1 MVAELTDIP
10 VANAERKRLTADP
23 EQFVPSVK
31 QKNRP
36 KWIQTA
42 TREPTYSVLD
52 ANDRSIDNDILF
64 GQRSNVVVISAVKSD
79 KTRRLD
85 DLEISRI
92 ERREV
97 PNVWLPTVNNHRLTC
112 ENSTILEAE
121 DEDPLYSVVKK
132 PKKVQLPDTGFLKE
146 SKLQPIGEQSSGE
159 RRIQICS
166 RQEELRRWLQVAS
179 TRLPEPRRLFGFRDM
194 YTSQLGKLDQMEDW
208 KGAAVAVPR
217 GIVGLVGPYR
227 VYQNPNERRE
237 YMLQEEEL
245 VEEVVD
251 SVSEI
256 AASGNNGV
264 TEHHR
269 RAKWRIRDEDDEETL
284 VSDIRNIPGLEEFAV
299 EGSKKLADWKKV
311 DDQVVIDYSKND
323 EEFKPK
329 EDELE
334 GDIASGKEERAVD
347 VPEVAST
354 VSTTSVKDKKG
365 ERVSYS
371 VPLMESCLF
380 SDTFN
385 REKSLMIFQTI
396 RRVEGSI
403 W

>member
-1 MVAELTDIP
+1 
-10 VANAERKRLTADP
+10 
-23 EQFVPSVK
+23 
-31 QKNRP
+31 
-36 KWIQTA
+36 
-42 TREPTYSVLD
+42 
-52 ANDRSIDNDILF
+52 
-64 GQRSNVVVISAVKSD
+64 
-79 KTRRLD
+79 
-85 DLEISRI
+85 
-92 ERREV
+92 
-97 PNVWLPTVNNHRLTC
+97 
-112 ENSTILEAE
+112 
-121 DEDPLYSVVKK
+121 
-132 PKKVQLPDTGFLKE
+132 
-146 SKLQPIGEQSSGE
+146 
-159 RRIQICS
+159 
-166 RQEELRRWLQVAS
+166 
-179 TRLPEPRRLFGFRDM
+179 
-194 YTSQLGKLDQMEDW
+194 
-208 KGAAVAVPR
+208 
-217 GIVGLVGPYR
+217 
-227 VYQNPNERRE
+227 
-237 YMLQEEEL
+237 MLQEEEL

-284 VSDIRNIPGLEEFAV
+284 VPDIRNIPGLEEFAV

>member
-23 EQFVPSVK
+23 EQFISSIK

-36 KWIQTA
+36 KWIQAA

-52 ANDRSIDNDILF
+52 INDRSIDNNILF
-64 GQRSNVVVISAVKSD
+64 GQKRNVVVITAVKSD
-79 KTRRLD
+79 KTRGN

-92 ERREV
+92 EQKKV
-97 PNVWLPTVNNHRLTC
+97 PNVWLPTVNKLTY

-132 PKKVQLPDTGFLKE
+132 PKKVQLPDTGFLE
-146 SKLQPIGEQSSGE
+146 SKLQPIKEQSSGE
-159 RRIQICS
+159 RSQIQICS

-179 TRLPEPRRLFGFRDM
+179 TRLPEPRRLFSFREM
-194 YTSQLGKLDQMEDW
+194 YTNQLGKFDQIEDW
-208 KGAAVAVPR
+208 KGAVAMPR

-256 AASGNNGV
+256 AANGNNRV
-264 TEHHR
+264 TEYHQ
-269 RAKWRIRDEDDEETL
+269 RAKWRIREDDEETL
-284 VSDIRNIPGLEEFAV
+284 VPDIRNIPGLEEFAV
-299 EGSKKLADWKKV
+299 ETEESKELSDWKKV
-311 DDQVVIDYSKND
+311 DDQVIIDYSKND
-323 EEFKPK
+323 EELKSK
-329 EDELE
+329 EDEFK
-334 GDIASGKEERAVD
+334 GDIDEIVSGKEERAVD
-347 VPEVAST
+347 VPEEAST

-365 ERVSYS
+365 ERVFCS
-371 VPLMESCLF
+371 V
-380 SDTFN
+380 N
-385 REKSLMIFQTI
+385 GIIFAQ
-396 RRVEGSI
+396 RYF
-403 W
+403 

>member
-10 VANAERKRLTADP
+10 VANAERKRLTA
-23 EQFVPSVK
+23 EQFISSIK

-52 ANDRSIDNDILF
+52 TNDRSIDNNILF
-64 GQRSNVVVISAVKSD
+64 GQKSNVVVISAVKSD
-79 KTRRLD
+79 KTSRN
-85 DLEISRI
+85 DLKIARI
-92 ERREV
+92 EQRE
-97 PNVWLPTVNNHRLTC
+97 NVWLPTVNKVTY

-132 PKKVQLPDTGFLKE
+132 PKKVQLPDTGFLE
-146 SKLQPIGEQSSGE
+146 SKLQPIEEQSSGE
-159 RRIQICS
+159 KQIQICS

-179 TRLPEPRRLFGFRDM
+179 TRLPEPPRLFSFKEM
-194 YTSQLGKLDQMEDW
+194 YTNHLGKFDQVEDW
-208 KGAAVAVPR
+208 KGAVAVPR

-256 AASGNNGV
+256 AASGNSGV
-264 TEHHR
+264 TEHHQ
-269 RAKWRIRDEDDEETL
+269 RAKWRIREDDEETL
-284 VSDIRNIPGLEEFAV
+284 VPDIRNIPGLEEFVV
-299 EGSKKLADWKKV
+299 ETEESKELPDWKKV
-311 DDQVVIDYSKND
+311 DDQIIIDYSKNN
-323 EEFKPK
+323 EEFKSK
-329 EDELE
+329 EDEFKE
-334 GDIASGKEERAVD
+334 SIDEIVSGKKERAVD
-347 VPEVAST
+347 IPEEAST

-365 ERVSYS
+365 ERVRI
-371 VPLMESCLF
+371 LF
-380 SDTFN
+380 C
-385 REKSLMIFQTI
+385 
-396 RRVEGSI
+396 
-403 W
+403 